1 MKPSATLI
9 RNFVPGQPM
18 TRTDKDIRRLSWPAL
33 LLGLALACSL
43 AASPAVRA
51 EEREIKVGVYIN
63 EPKILLG
70 SDGRPSGILGDLLG
84 EIASRE
90 GWKLIPV
97 SCVWQECLDALS
109 SGAIDLLPDVAFNEQ
124 RAQAFDFNRTA
135 ALHSWSGVYRRE
147 GTPVN
152 SFLDLRDRKIAV
164 LEGSVQQA
172 YLRDLLNGFG
182 VKAELVAVSSL
193 ESGFAKASAGEVDV
207 AVANRFFGDREADR
221 FKLSQSPLMFQPAE
235 LFYATRK
242 AANADLLAAIDKHL
256 APWLGDRNSPYFKIL
271 ERWMGRPPTAGVP
284 RLFWWGLGALLLLL
298 ALAVGINALLR
309 RQVAAKVREIRAGEA
324 ELVRSEARYRAL
336 FHNSPV
342 SMLIIDPTNG
352 TIADANPAASQFY
365 GWSLG
370 ELRGMAIHQINT
382 LGRAEIDTAM
392 AGARSSGERHFIFQH
407 RLANGSTRDV
417 EVFSGPIRIGERDF
431 LYSIVNDVTARHST
445 EQELLKLSQAVE
457 QSPASIVITDLDA
470 NIEYVNA
477 AFLRATGYTRE
488 EALGRNPRLLQSGKT
503 SPEVYQEMWQRLSQ
517 GNIWTGEFQNKRKDG
532 SEYTELAIIAPV
544 RQADGKITHYVA
556 IKQDN
561 SEQKRL
567 ERELLLHRQ
576 DLEALVEQRTEELQV
591 AKVHAESASQAKSS
605 FLANMSHEIRTPMNA
620 ILGITHLL
628 SKENPT
634 PRQAERLRKINSAAE
649 HLLSVINDILD
660 LSKIES
666 GRLQLEHADFFLYD
680 VLGHVGTLISEGA
693 HHKGLLIEIDSSNV
707 PAWLN
712 GDPTR
717 LRQAL
722 LNYAGNA
729 IKFTERGSVR
739 LTTRLI
745 EEHDGELTVRFEV
758 KDTGIGIAPEK
769 SARLFEAF
777 EQADASTTRKYGG
790 TGLGLAITRR
800 LAELMGG
807 ETGVSSELGSGST
820 FWFTARM
827 RRGFGEMP
835 SAGSNPALDAEL
847 ELRRG
852 YPGNHI
858 LLVEDNPVNQE
869 VALELL
875 NDVGLAVD
883 IAENGREAVEFARIR
898 QYDLVLMDIQMPE
911 MDGLEATRAI
921 RSLDGW
927 ASPPIL
933 AMTASAFEEDK
944 RDCIAAGMNDF
955 VAKPVNP
962 KLLYAII
969 LKWLPPPTEPV
980 TGVLTVAE
988 PRTTIAGLPAETLIK
1003 QLKTVPGLD
1012 VEAGLHV
1019 VRGKLPNYLRLLS
1032 MFGTLH
1038 HDDLPKLREK
1048 LAAGDRDG
1056 ARMIAHSLKGVAANL
1071 GAAELRKLA
1080 AELETA
1086 IKAACPPA
1094 ELEAMTTALEN
1105 TRNGLVATLKEILPE
1120 QLLVTQQAVD
1130 WSTLRQIIDELA
1142 VLLDAAEMESYQR
1155 CARHAPE
1162 IRAGLGSL
1170 GQEIVNNIE
1179 AFAFP
1184 EALERIAEARRQ
1196 FPELAG
1202 SARPPDTA

>member
-1 MKPSATLI
+1 
-9 RNFVPGQPM
+9 M
-18 TRTDKDIRRLSWPAL
+18 TRIDQGTCRIRWRTL
-33 LLGLALACSL
+33 LLGLALACGFSATL
-43 AASPAVRA
+43 GARA
-51 EEREIKVGVYIN
+51 EEAREVRVGVYIN

-70 SDGRPSGILGDLLG
+70 GDGRPSGILGDLLG
-84 EIASRE
+84 EIANRE
-90 GWKLIPV
+90 GWKLTTV

-109 SGAIDLLPDVAFNEQ
+109 SGRIDLMPDVAFSEQ
-124 RAQAFDFNRTA
+124 RAQVLDFHRTA

-147 GTPVN
+147 GAPIN
-152 SFLDLRDRKIAV
+152 SFLDLRDRRIAV
-164 LEGSVQQA
+164 LEGSIQQD
-172 YLRDLLNGFG
+172 YMRDLLNGFG
-182 VKAELVAVSSL
+182 VKAELVAVSSM
-193 ESGFAKASAGEVDV
+193 ESGFAKAAAGEVDV
-207 AVANRFFGDREADR
+207 AVANRFFGDLEASR

-235 LFYATRK
+235 LYYAAK
-242 AANADLLAAIDKHL
+242 KGMNADLLVAIDRHL
-256 APWLGDRNSPYFKIL
+256 TPWLSDKNSPYFKTL
-271 ERWMGRPPTAGVP
+271 ERWLGRPPTAGVP
-284 RLFWWGLGALLLLL
+284 SIFWWGLGALLILL
-298 ALAVGINALLR
+298 ALAMGINTLLH
-309 RQVAAKVREIRAGEA
+309 RQVAAKVREVRAGEA
-324 ELVRSEARYRAL
+324 DLVRSEARYRAL
-336 FHNSPV
+336 FYNSPV
-342 SMLIIDPTNG
+342 SMLIIDPDSG
-352 TIADANPAASQFY
+352 AIVDANPAASQFY

-370 ELRGMAIHQINT
+370 ELRSMAIQQINT
-382 LGRAEIDTAM
+382 LSPEDIGTAM
-392 AGARSSGERHFIFQH
+392 ATARNSGNRCFAFQH
-407 RLANGSTRDV
+407 RVADGSKRHV
-417 EVFSGPIRIGERDF
+417 EVFSSPIQGDDHDY
-431 LYSIVNDVTARHST
+431 LCSIVIDVTTRHTT
-445 EQELLKLSQAVE
+445 EQELLKLSQVVE
-457 QSPASIVITDLDA
+457 QSPASIVITNLDA

-477 AFLRATGYTRE
+477 AFLHATGFTRE
-488 EALGRNPRLLQSGKT
+488 EALGQNPRLLQSGKT
-503 SPEVYQEMWQRLSQ
+503 PPEVYQEMWQTLSQ
-517 GNIWTGEFQNKRKDG
+517 GNIWTGEFLNKRKDG

-544 RQADGKITHYVA
+544 RQADGQITHYVA

-567 ERELLLHRQ
+567 EKELLRHRQ
-576 DLEALVEQRTEELQV
+576 DLEALVEQRTGELHV
-591 AKVHAESASQAKSS
+591 AMDHAESANQAKSA

-660 LSKIES
+660 LSKIDS

-680 VLGHVGTLISEGA
+680 VLDHVGALVSEA
-693 HHKGLLIEIDSSNV
+693 AQHKGLHIEIDSGNV

-745 EEHDGELTVRFEV
+745 DDYDGELTVRFEV

-800 LAELMGG
+800 LAALMGG

-827 RRGFGEMP
+827 RRGVGEMP
-835 SAGSNPALDAEL
+835 SAGSSSARDAEL

-852 YPGNHI
+852 YVGNHI

-921 RSLDGW
+921 RCLDGW
-927 ASPPIL
+927 QSPPIL

-944 RDCIAAGMNDF
+944 RDCIEAGMNDF

-962 KLLYAII
+962 KVLYASI
-969 LKWLPPPTEPV
+969 LKWLPAPTAPV
-980 TGVLTVAE
+980 ANVLTVAE
-988 PRTTIAGLPAETLIK
+988 PKALLAELPTATLIA

-1012 VEAGLHV
+1012 IEAGLHV
-1019 VRGKLPNYLRLLS
+1019 VRGKLPNYLRLLN

-1071 GAAELRKLA
+1071 GAAELRRQA

-1086 IKAACPPA
+1086 IKTARPPA
-1094 ELEAMTTALEN
+1094 ELEAMIAALESA
-1105 TRNGLVATLKEILPE
+1105 RNSFVGTLKEILPE
-1120 QLLVTQQAVD
+1120 QLLSTQQAVD

-1162 IRAGLGSL
+1162 IRAGLGTL
-1170 GQEIVNNIE
+1170 GQEIVSNIE

-1202 SARPPDTA
+1202 AARPPGQA